1 MDLRQI
7 ASLLIFFIF
16 YVIFGGTVFMYLEA
30 PYESQKRQE
39 IEELLTEF
47 RGKYFYIFSAM
58 LTISIVYNTP
68 FIPILKKLD
77 LPSLN

>member
-16 YVIFGGTVFMYLEA
+16 YVIIGGTVFMYLEA
-30 PYESQKRQE
+30 PLENQKRQE

-47 RGKYFYIFSAM
+47 RGKYFYYL
-58 LTISIVYNTP
+58 LTMYYTICLLYTTLL
-68 FIPILKKLD
+68 FTHL
-77 LPSLN
+77 